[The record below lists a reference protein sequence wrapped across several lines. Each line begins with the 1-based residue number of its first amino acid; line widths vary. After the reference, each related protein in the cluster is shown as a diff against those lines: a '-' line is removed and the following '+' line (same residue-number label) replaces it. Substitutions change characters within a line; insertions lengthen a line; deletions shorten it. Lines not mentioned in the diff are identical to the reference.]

1 MDNQQQVPNRQNSS
15 KSSHWFAYCLAI
27 AALAILVGILIK
39 LIFPSPVMLND
50 NDQLKSISSSLGNI
64 REQIKGVGASVA
76 GVSSQII
83 NLSTALPR
91 ETYTVR
97 AIN

>member
-1 MDNQQQVPNRQNSS
+1 
-15 KSSHWFAYCLAI
+15 
-27 AALAILVGILIK
+27 
-39 LIFPSPVMLND
+39 MLND